1 LRYVLDADI
10 LIGALD
16 SSDAHHRQARRLF
29 VAWRE
34 QDDAVLVSVVNLSEV
49 LVAPAAD
56 QQRLRA
62 AREAVAALGVTVHL
76 PTEALGVG
84 ASRLRSRHPISLPD
98 SYLLATAK
106 HTGATAVSFDRKVVR
121 AAKAEG
127 IPTSL
132 GGSAR

>member
-16 SSDAHHRQARRLF
+16 SSDAHHGQVRRLF

-34 QDDAVLVSVVNLSEV
+34 QGDAVLVSVVNLSEV

-56 QQRLRA
+56 RQRLRA

-76 PTEALGVG
+76 PSEAVGVD

-98 SYLLATAK
+98 GYLLATAK

-121 AAKAEG
+121 AAKAG
-127 IPTSL
+127 DIPASL

>member
-1 LRYVLDADI
+1 MRYALDADI

-16 SSDAHHRQARRLF
+16 SSDAHHKHSRRMF

-34 QDDAVLVSVVNLSEV
+34 RDDAVLVSVVNLSEV
-49 LVAPAAD
+49 LVAPADD
-56 QQRLRA
+56 QRRLRA
-62 AREAVAALGVTVHL
+62 AREAIAALGVSVHR
-76 PTEALGVG
+76 PTEAIGVD

-98 SYLLATAK
+98 GYLLATAK

-132 GGSAR
+132 GGSAG

>member
-16 SSDAHHRQARRLF
+16 SYDAHHKQARRLF

-76 PTEALGVG
+76 PTEAVGVD

-98 SYLLATAK
+98 GYLLATAK

-127 IPTSL
+127 IPTRL
-132 GGSAR
+132 GGPAR

>member
-16 SSDAHHRQARRLF
+16 RSDAHHKQSRRLF

-34 QDDAVLVSVVNLSEV
+34 QEDALLMSVVNLSEV

-62 AREAVAALGVTVHL
+62 AREAISALGVTVHL
-76 PTEALGVG
+76 PTEAIGVD
-84 ASRLRSRHPISLPD
+84 AARLRSRHPISLPD
-98 SYLLATAK
+98 GYLLATVK
-106 HTGATAVSFDRKVVR
+106 HTRAMAVSFDRKVMR
-121 AAKAEG
+121 AARAEG